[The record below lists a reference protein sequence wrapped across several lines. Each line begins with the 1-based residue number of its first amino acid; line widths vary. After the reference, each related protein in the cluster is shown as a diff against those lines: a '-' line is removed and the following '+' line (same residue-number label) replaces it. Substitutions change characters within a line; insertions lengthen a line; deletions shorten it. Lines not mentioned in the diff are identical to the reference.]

1 MTAKD
6 ALELYKSRD
15 ASEKLFKGDKSYLG
29 NRSLRVQSDETA
41 NAKVFAEFVAL
52 IIRCRIYT
60 LLKEEMEKLDN
71 KPNYMTVPAALRE
84 LEKIE
89 LVRGMDGRYRLDHA
103 VTATQKAI
111 LKAFGMDADS
121 VRKMANGLSEMLS
134 E

>member
-1 MTAKD
+1 MRKRQ
-6 ALELYKSRD
+6 EVK
-15 ASEKLFKGDKSYLG
+15 
-29 NRSLRVQSDETA
+29 
-41 NAKVFAEFVAL
+41 
-52 IIRCRIYT
+52 IYT

-121 VRKMANGLSEMLS
+121 VRKMANGLREMLS